1 MVLVLPRLHLEDVR
15 DHAVD
20 LDVSDE
26 AGEEEVLEGVGVEGA
41 EGGEEEEEAWE
52 PVPLAGV
59 PGGGVLPQL
68 ADHLVL
74 QPLHG
79 VVVCKS
85 GVSGAFYLASQK
97 VKALYPSKK
106 ITTENIFFVEIRL
119 FCLYAA
125 QVGVALWEQSG

>member
-1 MVLVLPRLHLEDVR
+1 MVLVLPRLHLEDVG
-15 DHAVD
+15 DDAVD
-20 LDVSDE
+20 LDVADE

-41 EGGEEEEEAWE
+41 EGGEEEEEAGE

-68 ADHLVL
+68 AHHLVL

-85 GVSGAFYLASQK
+85 RVSGAFYLATYGRTLLFENTQDLCHPG
-97 VKALYPSKK
+97 VLHCFFLYLY
-106 ITTENIFFVEIRL
+106 TLRIFP
-119 FCLYAA
+119 
-125 QVGVALWEQSG
+125 QVLK